1 MASVDHCLWFH
12 EPFWIPSA
20 EDDGVIYVLR
30 GMRLAQ
36 DRGLSMGRM
45 YVKGEYL
52 MDRSAS
58 EMYVHVL
65 TCVQEGVL
73 RLRSFSKL

>member
-12 EPFWIPSA
+12 ESFWIPSA
-20 EDDGVIYVLR
+20 IDDGVIYVLK

-36 DRGLSMGRM
+36 ERGFAIGKM
-45 YVKGEYL
+45 YVKSQYL
-52 MDRSAS
+52 MDRSAK

-65 TCVQEGVL
+65 TCAQEGVL
-73 RLRSFSKL
+73 RLKSSSKL